1 MSIYLIASGSRSESF
16 TEIAIVVV
24 CTRYEVGAKASSNDL
39 LPILL
44 SLVESTEVLD
54 TSSANEY
61 ETV

>member
-1 MSIYLIASGSRSESF
+1 MSAWLLASGSRPESL

-39 LPILL
+39 LPIFL
-44 SLVESTEVLD
+44 SLAESAEVLD